1 MGENKKYIDELTH
14 NFITEEKIKNI
25 ANILDALVEILILL
39 EPLLEKIKSMGNAN
53 DLNKNIIF
61 DKIIRLFEKI
71 SNESRDFVTPS
82 NLSTLLKNLMN

>member
-1 MGENKKYIDELTH
+1 MRKDKNHIDDLIH
-14 NFITEEKIKNI
+14 NFITEDKIKNI

-61 DKIIRLFEKI
+61 GKIIRLFEKI
-71 SNESRDFVTPS
+71 SNESRAIGVPS
-82 NLSTLLKNLMN
+82 NLSTLLQDLMN